1 MRALHSD
8 CPGSQQ
14 WFWHSL
20 AVQTWA
26 SYFNFLSLGFLT
38 SQLVVPT
45 KQEIVRLKR
54 EDAGKA
60 RGLAPGRYEVIQ
72 NLSKVLMLVGVGGL
86 GEFGG

>member
-1 MRALHSD
+1 M
-8 CPGSQQ
+8 
-14 WFWHSL
+14 
-20 AVQTWA
+20 
-26 SYFNFLSLGFLT
+26 
-38 SQLVVPT
+38 
-45 KQEIVRLKR
+45 RLKR